1 MVQILLPLFHQCDA
15 GNLREVSG
23 IQQRTLIEL
32 GNSICISLK
41 RGCGLSSSM
50 MLCFQVRAGGRRVQV
65 QPMSERR
72 LLPQPHQQV
81 CLRVRHELRWR
92 HVPDGRK
99 RHLLLRGFALVA
111 EPLPAALLPD
121 PQAGRR
127 ARGGLGRKRLSLCV
141 HVREGQRFS
150 LGLLVLSNG

>member
-1 MVQILLPLFHQCDA
+1 
-15 GNLREVSG
+15 
-23 IQQRTLIEL
+23 
-32 GNSICISLK
+32 
-41 RGCGLSSSM
+41 
-50 MLCFQVRAGGRRVQV
+50 MLWFQVRAGGRRVQV
-65 QPMSERR
+65 QPVSERR

-81 CLRVRHELRWR
+81 CLRVRHELRR
-92 HVPDGRK
+92 RRVPDGRK

-141 HVREGQRFS
+141 HVRQGAFKW
-150 LGLLVLSNG
+150 VID